1 MGTFPVHLSR
11 RLNLLLGV
19 AVAMMAQSQQTSA
32 AEPPSP
38 SVHRLVIMDGGTR
51 RVHYVASGNLSTS
64 DRSALSDLERTENEL
79 AYLNELQELK
89 LQYLKSERSL
99 EPRRRYVQGL
109 LYGRRITSGGYAST
123 YANYVPFSGFGSAG
137 SNGYNG
143 FYSPFY
149 YGGGFGGYGGY
160 GYPGSAL
167 GSRSASS
174 YSETQSLQFGMGDE
188 GRVKNAI
195 VGVIAQQSSP
205 EYAAAAVRNYEA
217 AVDRAAASPILSRD
231 LGLQKKAA
239 AASSSEPT
247 FSKGNKVTIW
257 VGNDKYVGTVKDD
270 RPGWVVIQTDKADV
284 TVRKSE
290 ITRSEVPPKP

>member
-1 MGTFPVHLSR
+1 
-11 RLNLLLGV
+11 
-19 AVAMMAQSQQTSA
+19 
-32 AEPPSP
+32 
-38 SVHRLVIMDGGTR
+38 
-51 RVHYVASGNLSTS
+51 
-64 DRSALSDLERTENEL
+64 
-79 AYLNELQELK
+79 
-89 LQYLKSERSL
+89 
-99 EPRRRYVQGL
+99 
-109 LYGRRITSGGYAST
+109 ITSGGYAST

-143 FYSPFY
+143 FYSPF
-149 YGGGFGGYGGY
+149 FGGYYGGY

-205 EYAAAAVRNYEA
+205 DYAAAAVRNYEA

-231 LGLQKKAA
+231 LGLHKSG
-239 AASSSEPT
+239 ASSPSAEPT
-247 FSKGNKVTIW
+247 FTKGNKVTIW